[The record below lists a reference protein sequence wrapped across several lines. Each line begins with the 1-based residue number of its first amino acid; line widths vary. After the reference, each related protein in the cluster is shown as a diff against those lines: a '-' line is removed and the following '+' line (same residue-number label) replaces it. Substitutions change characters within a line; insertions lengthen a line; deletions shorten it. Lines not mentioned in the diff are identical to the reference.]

1 MIQSTQGIAIT
12 KKEKS
17 LLGKAWKR
25 ADKKEPK
32 DNRCLW
38 ILDFKSYLDQKKR
51 KNSPGKE
58 IQSLAVPR
66 KKLFIKTSL

>member
-1 MIQSTQGIAIT
+1 MIQSTQGIAST

-25 ADKKEPK
+25 TDKKAPK

-38 ILDFKSYLDQKKR
+38 ILDFKSHLDQKKR
-51 KNSPGKE
+51 KERIP
-58 IQSLAVPR
+58 QA
-66 KKLFIKTSL
+66 KKFKA